1 MLGDK
6 FTGAELAAE
15 VNDKLSL
22 SQGGTIFGDVNMN
35 GNFTCDKMHSVTQSG
50 ELIPFQA
57 FKIIQ
62 YQGNSKDPRENS
74 YQEIQTGINEIKMVM
89 VFKHETGMP
98 QYNYSPR
105 SHPMGIATP
114 DFPYKD
120 GDAKVVL
127 EIVNGGFKV
136 YTYAGVSSS
145 PASDGGSYGLNS
157 QGIYTALI
165 FA

>member
-6 FTGAELAAE
+6 FTGAELATE

-22 SQGGTIFGDVNMN
+22 SQGGTIFGDINMN
-35 GNFTCDKMHSVTQSG
+35 GNFTCDKMYSATQSG

-62 YQGNSKDPRENS
+62 YQGSSKSALEDS
-74 YQEIQTGINEIKMVM
+74 CQEIQTGINEIKMVM
-89 VFKHETGMP
+89 VFKHNTGMP
-98 QYNYSPR
+98 PYYYSPR

-136 YTYAGVSSS
+136 YTYAGVSSD
-145 PASDGGSYGLNS
+145 PGVDGGSYGLNS
-157 QGIYTALI
+157 QGVYTALI